1 MHDFSHTSNPS
12 PLLNSTNVNR
22 SEEEEEEK
30 KESQKSLQT
39 TIPYSPAHLY
49 YSFIRHSLN
58 SFHIQI
64 LQFQW

>member
-30 KESQKSLQT
+30 KRNRKKACKQQYHTRPPIFIIL
-39 TIPYSPAHLY
+39 
-49 YSFIRHSLN
+49 SFA
-58 SFHIQI
+58 I
-64 LQFQW
+64 L